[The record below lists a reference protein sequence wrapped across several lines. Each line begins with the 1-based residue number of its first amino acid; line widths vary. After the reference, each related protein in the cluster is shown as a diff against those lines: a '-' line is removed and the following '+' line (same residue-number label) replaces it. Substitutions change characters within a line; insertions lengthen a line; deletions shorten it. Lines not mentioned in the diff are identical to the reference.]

1 MLIWNANPVYGL
13 PTALNFESALREH
26 PGLTVSLSSLLDET
40 SALADLV
47 LPTHLP
53 LEDWGD
59 DVPEPAPPMPM
70 LSMQQPIVAPLHDT
84 RGFAD
89 VLLTLADELGGEVAA
104 ALPWPTFKDALRDSA
119 RALESQDMDFERFWV
134 TMLQR
139 GGWWPSS
146 PQPTPPAP
154 STTPSRSIPEAAF
167 AGDTNDYPYHL
178 LVYPHHA
185 LGAGEGAYLPWLQ
198 ATPDPLTSVA
208 WQTWVEVN
216 PRLAQR
222 MGVKEGDIVVLES
235 TVGRIEVPVYVHPAA
250 PPDVLAVPLGQGHNV
265 GRWARDRGANP
276 MALLAPLADAGSGAL
291 AYGSTRVRMR
301 PTGRHTGLPKL
312 EGTVPAY
319 QLPEQEVIQI
329 ARG

>member
-1 MLIWNANPVYGL
+1 M
-13 PTALNFESALREH
+13 REH
-26 PGLTVSLSSLLDET
+26 SGLTVSFSSLADET
-40 SALADLV
+40 TALADLV

-59 DVPEPAPPMPM
+59 DVPEPAPPMPV
-70 LSMQQPIVAPLHDT
+70 LSMQQPIVAPLYDT

-119 RALESQDMDFERFWV
+119 RRLAPQDMDFERFWV
-134 TMLQR
+134 TLLQR

-146 PQPTPPAP
+146 PQPTLQPTPAAPTTLSAP
-154 STTPSRSIPEAAF
+154 STATFNGAA
-167 AGDTNDYPYHL
+167 NDYPYHL
-178 LVYPHHA
+178 LVYPHHS

-216 PRLAQR
+216 PRLAER
-222 MGVKEGDIVVLES
+222 MRLKEGDIVALES
-235 TVGRIEVPVYVHPAA
+235 TVGRIEVPVYVYPAA
-250 PPDVLAVPLGQGHNV
+250 PPDVLAVPLGQGHRV

-276 MALLAPLADAGSGAL
+276 MALLAPLVDTGSGAL
-291 AYGSTRVRMR
+291 AYGSTRVRMT

-319 QLPEQEVIQI
+319 QLPDQEVIQV